1 MNKGFTLVE
10 FLITIFIFSLIS
22 AGVAQI
28 FTLGNSVYSVE
39 MSLADLQSHARNAMD
54 RMVREIRSSSSVT
67 VTVINTDSDLITF
80 TTPAASDIKYYRNNN
95 LLVREYPTGTMKNI
109 ASNVARLKF
118 TLTGS
123 VLRIDLRT
131 DQTML
136 GRPLTYSLSQK
147 VRLRNE

>member
-1 MNKGFTLVE
+1 MKKGFTFVE
-10 FLITIFIFSLIS
+10 FLITVVLFSMIS

-39 MSLADLQSHARNAMD
+39 MTLADLQSHARNAMD
-54 RMVREIRSSSSVT
+54 RMVREIRASSSVT
-67 VTVINTDSDLITF
+67 VTVINSDSDRITF
-80 TTPAASDIKYYRNNN
+80 TTPAATDIKYYRSNN
-95 LLVREYPTGTMKNI
+95 LLVREYPAGTTKNI

-123 VLRIDLRT
+123 ILKIDLRA
-131 DQTML
+131 DQTTL

>member
-1 MNKGFTLVE
+1 MKKGFTFVE
-10 FLITIFIFSLIS
+10 FLITVLLFSLIS

-28 FTLGNSVYSVE
+28 FTLGNSVYSIE

-54 RMVREIRSSSSVT
+54 RMVREIRASSSVT
-67 VTVINTDSDLITF
+67 VTVINADSDRITF
-80 TTPAASDIKYYRNNN
+80 TTPTAANVSYYRNNN
-95 LLVREYPTGTMKNI
+95 LLVREYPSGTIKNI

-123 VLRIDLRT
+123 VLRIDLRA
-131 DQTML
+131 DQTVL